1 MAEREKQSKITT
13 GKVTVKNRTFRQ
25 RFFSNLINEDAGSL
39 GDYIIDQLL
48 IPTIKS
54 TIVNIITGSAEKIF
68 GESARPSR
76 SKPTGAYVDY
86 NSYSKKTTSPPP
98 AKTKYAFDDLIFEY
112 RNDAEDVKDQLMAII
127 EGPYRQASVADLYDL
142 VGRPTDFTDNNYG
155 WQELKNISVV
165 YKDGGYKINLP
176 KPMPLR

>member
-13 GKVTVKNRTFRQ
+13 GKVTVKKRTFRE

-68 GESARPSR
+68 GESSRPAAR
-76 SKPTGAYVDY
+76 SKPTGTYVNY
-86 NSYSKKTTSPPP
+86 NSYSQKSSQPPM
-98 AKTKYAFDDLIFEY
+98 KSKYSFDDLIFEY
-112 RNDAEDVKDQLMAII
+112 RSDADDVKDQLMAII

-142 VGRPTDFTDNNYG
+142 VGKPTDFTDNNYG